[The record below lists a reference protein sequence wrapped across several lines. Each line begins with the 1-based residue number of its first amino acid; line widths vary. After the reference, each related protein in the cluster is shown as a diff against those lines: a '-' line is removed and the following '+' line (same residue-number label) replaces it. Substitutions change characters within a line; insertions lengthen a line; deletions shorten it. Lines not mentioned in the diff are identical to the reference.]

1 VYHPLRALSARRAR
15 RVAARAA
22 AAPCCFG
29 RCTTAD
35 RRAREQAARPAVEHV
50 PALRLPHHRTE
61 ES

>member
-1 VYHPLRALSARRAR
+1 MSPRAFLRARRAR

-35 RRAREQAARPAVEHV
+35 RRAREQAARPAAEHV
-50 PALRLPHHRTE
+50 PALRFPHQRTE